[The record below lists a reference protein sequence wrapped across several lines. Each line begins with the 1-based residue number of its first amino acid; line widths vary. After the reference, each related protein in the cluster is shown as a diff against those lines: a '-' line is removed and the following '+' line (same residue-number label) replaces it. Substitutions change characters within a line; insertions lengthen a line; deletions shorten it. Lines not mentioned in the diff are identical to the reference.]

1 MIIRPIESKDQAAWL
16 KLFRTYGVF
25 YQTDFTEEQMATVW
39 GWLMDDSHP
48 HRAWVAEI
56 DGEIVGF
63 AHLRSHSDT
72 FTGGP
77 AWFLDDLYT
86 TESARGKGVAT
97 KLISALRDFADANG
111 GGTISWITA
120 EDNLTAQSVYN
131 KLATRAKWVTYEMD

>member
-1 MIIRPIESKDQAAWL
+1 MIVRKIKTKDHAAWL
-16 KLFRTYGVF
+16 KLFTDYGIF
-25 YQTDFTEEQMATVW
+25 YKTEFTEPQLETVW
-39 GWLMDDSHP
+39 GWLMDENHP

-56 DGEIVGF
+56 DGELVGF

-86 TESARGKGVAT
+86 TEAARGQGVAT
-97 KLISALRDFADANG
+97 KLIAALREHADQNG

-120 EDNLTAQSVYN
+120 DDNLTAQSVYN
-131 KLATRAKWVTYEMD
+131 KLATRTNWITYEMG